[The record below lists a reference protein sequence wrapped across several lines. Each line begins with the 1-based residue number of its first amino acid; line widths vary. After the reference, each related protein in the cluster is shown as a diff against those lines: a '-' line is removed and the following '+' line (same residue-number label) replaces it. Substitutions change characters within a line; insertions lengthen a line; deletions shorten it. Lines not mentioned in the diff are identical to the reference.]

1 MKITVKIQRKFKH
14 WPWNTGNSHAD
25 SIFFQIQ
32 ATILR
37 WLQHQ
42 VGGSHCHKSHQH
54 MVTKSKNL
62 SNSSYI
68 LISVSLSKWSDIRTN
83 QVNTTNRLP
92 KTDGNSPTPWMNH
105 TAIRTGL
112 GKTRRGNMVPSVA
125 RSCRKSP
132 PNRTKSKEEFL
143 RGRDSARSFTP
154 TEDKC

>member
-14 WPWNTGNSHAD
+14 WPWNTGNSRAD

-37 WLQHQ
+37 GLQHQ

-54 MVTKSKNL
+54 MVPKSKNL
-62 SNSSYI
+62 SNSSCI
-68 LISVSLSKWSDIRTN
+68 LISMSLSKWSNIGTN

-154 TEDKC
+154 TEDKW